1 MPTRSIH
8 APEPSPGVDL
18 LRVLVLASVGCLAAL
33 LGDPRLSG
41 GATLAPQHMVFLALG
56 MAGVWLL
63 VDLVEKARYR
73 RARSAALA
81 DAATVVHR
89 TGAVSRAVFPLA
101 AGSVVAVALAT
112 PVGGLCNRVA
122 SDSDAGSLASMLV
135 MAGIAIGT
143 AKLVTIAR
151 YGWRSRVLELGPEA
165 LTIDGHRRRTIPWR
179 EIRDARY
186 VLLRTRRSR
195 TPYLAL
201 ALEDPARH
209 GLRPVAF
216 WRRLCA
222 GGALPGDVLVTS
234 LDVFLERPEAIVE
247 DVRRFIR
254 RHHDPGRA

>member
-8 APEPSPGVDL
+8 APESSPSVDL
-18 LRVLVLASVGCLAAL
+18 LRVLVLALIGSLAAL
-33 LGDPRLSG
+33 LGDPRLLG
-41 GATLAPQHMVFLALG
+41 GAALAPQHMVFLALG

-73 RARSAALA
+73 SAGCAARAE
-81 DAATVVHR
+81 AATVVHR
-89 TGAVSRAVFPLA
+89 TGVLSRAVFPLA
-101 AGSVVAVALAT
+101 VGGVVAMLLAT
-112 PVGGLCNRVA
+112 PVGGFCNRVA
-122 SDSDAGSLASMLV
+122 SDGDAGSLASMLV

-151 YGWRSRVLELGPEA
+151 YGRRSRVLELGPQA

-186 VLLRTRRSR
+186 VVLRTRRSR

-201 ALEDPARH
+201 ALEDPSRH
-209 GLRPVAF
+209 GLRPVSL
-216 WRRLCA
+216 WRRLSA
-222 GGALPGDVLVTS
+222 GGALPGDVLATN
-234 LDVFLERPEAIVE
+234 LDIFLDRPEQIVE

-254 RHHDPGRA
+254 RHQDPERS